1 METINS
7 SNPLE
12 TIKRNL
18 ILIFIYQTLL
28 LLSVFILFYI
38 LNFTD
43 LLPTVSHKLINSVL
57 FGFAGSL
64 IYFSRKTYV
73 YLITSKLYKIIEPSD
88 SVNITQQRL
97 VLTGYFL
104 YLIFRPFVGIIIGP
118 LIFMLSSIGLVTF
131 VKTQV
136 QSAAEFS
143 KTGEYFIYLISFFSG
158 HASSDMFDYFSK
170 LAKKIIIK
178 DSL

>member
-1 METINS
+1 
-7 SNPLE
+7 
-12 TIKRNL
+12 
-18 ILIFIYQTLL
+18 
-28 LLSVFILFYI
+28 
-38 LNFTD
+38 
-43 LLPTVSHKLINSVL
+43 
-57 FGFAGSL
+57 
-64 IYFSRKTYV
+64 
-73 YLITSKLYKIIEPSD
+73 
-88 SVNITQQRL
+88 
-97 VLTGYFL
+97 LTGYFL